1 MKWLL
6 VASVL
11 CISVLSA
18 SVEVGSDGGGVTG
31 SKEKKKVKQTK
42 RQRLQEAKEKCS
54 SAFVDSN
61 QMVFDEKGRV
71 LRWPVDVVEVACTSK
86 LKCKVIKSEQRKF
99 RTADEELRQKMLVL
113 DAQAEQDQKAGNLTD
128 DDKKAKR
135 RKKEE
140 RIRCHLYGAWLEE
153 YQADKAEA
161 KDAFWEYL
169 STAYEDFAQ
178 LRTTARSPASS
189 RKKRALTKLY
199 RHIALQVHPD
209 KLPHACNGKAHEGM
223 MKVILNEATRL
234 KEADKVDQDKK
245 PGYR

>member
-1 MKWLL
+1 MEIQQVVDHLWLFF
-6 VASVL
+6 
-11 CISVLSA
+11 
-18 SVEVGSDGGGVTG
+18 GSHIND
-31 SKEKKKVKQTK
+31 
-42 RQRLQEAKEKCS
+42 
-54 SAFVDSN
+54 F
-61 QMVFDEKGRV
+61 
-71 LRWPVDVVEVACTSK
+71 K
-86 LKCKVIKSEQRKF
+86 L
-99 RTADEELRQKMLVL
+99 A
-113 DAQAEQDQKAGNLTD
+113 
-128 DDKKAKR
+128 
-135 RKKEE
+135 
-140 RIRCHLYGAWLEE
+140 LEE

-234 KEADKVDQDKK
+234 KEADKVD
-245 PGYR
+245 PE